1 MRYAWDSLRQ
11 EDEMMTTWMDT
22 YIVRHEY
29 QHEEEREKDGRAV
42 HDGAQG
48 TGHRRDRGPIEPLS
62 DSRG

>member
-1 MRYAWDSLRQ
+1 
-11 EDEMMTTWMDT
+11 MMTTWMDT